1 MSLLFLRE
9 IVIVLA
15 ASIAVIYVSHK
26 IRLPAVVGFL
36 LTGVIIGPG
45 GLALARDLR
54 TINVLAEVGVVMLLF
69 NIGIEF
75 SLERL
80 KKIQKNFWVGGGLQ
94 VVATIAVTAAVLAAL
109 HLRAEEA
116 LFYGFLVSLSSTAV
130 VLKLMADRNELDSAH
145 GRVSLG
151 ILLFQDMAIVPMIAV
166 IPLLA
171 HVGSFSAAAVL
182 TRFLLAA
189 AAIAAVFLAARF
201 LMPRVLH
208 LVVRTRIREIFLIT
222 ALFLCLGMS
231 LLTAGLGLSL
241 ALGAFLAGIIISES
255 EYSHQV
261 VSDILPF
268 KDVFNSLFFISIG
281 MLLDT
286 AVVMRQ
292 WRLVLAVVL
301 AVLLIKAVVASLTV
315 RALGHAARVAMMV
328 GLGLSQ
334 VGEFSFVLAGVGR
347 LNGFLAGDAFQVF
360 IAASVLTL
368 LVTPFL
374 FQRSA
379 SIADGISRRLKLE
392 RHIPEEHRPAG
403 LEGHVII
410 AGFGLNGRN
419 LARVLKETGIPYI
432 VLELNPDTV
441 RGARAA
447 GEPVVFGD
455 VASRNILKEAGVEKA
470 KALVLAVS
478 DPASSCRAVKNAR
491 GLNPGLF
498 IIVRTRYASEIEGL
512 FELGANDVI
521 PEEFETSLEIFVR
534 VLEKYHVPR
543 NIINLQVQLVR
554 GECYGMLRGTCT
566 AARPTMDRISDILA
580 AGIVESYLVPQSA
593 WFAGK
598 TLGELD
604 LRGRSGAT
612 VVTVI
617 RDEKTFAAPG
627 ADFVLRVHDILVLM
641 GDHKSIDRAVA
652 ILDGRDRDEAGG
664 GAGGQ

>member
-26 IRLPAVVGFL
+26 IRLPSVVGFL

-94 VVATIAVTAAVLAAL
+94 VFATIAVTAAVLAAL
-109 HLRAEEA
+109 HLRTEEA

-182 TRFLLAA
+182 TRFLLGA
-189 AAIAAVFLAARF
+189 AAIATVFLAARF

-208 LVVRTRIREIFLIT
+208 MVVRTRIREIFLIT

-292 WRLVLAVVL
+292 WGLVLAVVL
-301 AVLLIKAVVASLTV
+301 AVLLIKSLVASLTV
-315 RALGHAARVAMMV
+315 RALGNAARVAMMV

-347 LNGFLAGDAFQVF
+347 LNGFLVGDAFQVF

-368 LVTPFL
+368 LLTPFL

-392 RHIPEEHRPAG
+392 RHIPEEHRPAR

-441 RGARAA
+441 REARAA

-455 VASRNILKEAGVEKA
+455 IASHNILKEAGVEKA

-478 DPASSCRAVKNAR
+478 DPASSARAVKNAR

-543 NIINLQVQLVR
+543 NIISLQVQLVR

-580 AGIVESYLVPQSA
+580 AGIVESYLVPQGA

-627 ADFVLRVHDILVLM
+627 ADFVLGVHDILVLM
-641 GDHKSIDRAVA
+641 GDHQGIDRAVA

-664 GAGGQ
+664 GAGGS

>member
-15 ASIAVIYVSHK
+15 ASVVVIYVSHRVK
-26 IRLPAVVGFL
+26 LPAVVGFL

-94 VVATIAVTAAVLAAL
+94 VVSTIAVTAAVLAAF

-116 LFYGFLVSLSSTAV
+116 IFYGFLVSLSSTAV
-130 VLKLMADRNELDSAH
+130 VLKLMSDRNELDSAH

-151 ILLFQDMAIVPMIAV
+151 ILLFQDMSIVPMIAV

-171 HVGSFSAAAVL
+171 HVGGFSAAAVL
-182 TRFLLAA
+182 IRFALSA

-201 LMPRVLH
+201 LMPRTLH

-231 LLTAGLGLSL
+231 LLTAALGLSL

-255 EYSHQV
+255 EYSRQV

-268 KDVFNSLFFISIG
+268 KDVFNSLFFISVG

-301 AVLLIKAVVASLTV
+301 AVLLIKSLAASLIV
-315 RALGHAARVAMMV
+315 RALGHAARVALIV

-368 LVTPFL
+368 LVTPFV

-379 SIADGISRRLKLE
+379 SVADMISRRLKLE
-392 RHIPEEHRPAG
+392 RHIPEEHRPAE

-419 LARVLKETGIPYI
+419 LVRVLKETGIPYI

-441 RGARAA
+441 REARSE

-455 VASRNILKEAGVEKA
+455 VASRNILKEAGAEKA

-478 DPASSCRAVKNAR
+478 DPAASARSVKNAR

-498 IIVRTRYASEIEGL
+498 IIVRTRYASEIEEL

-554 GECYGMLRGTCT
+554 GECYGMLRGTC
-566 AARPTMDRISDILA
+566 AAGRPAMDRFSDILA
-580 AGIVESYLVPQSA
+580 AGTVESYLVPLNA

-598 TLGELD
+598 TLGEIA
-604 LRGRSGAT
+604 LRGRSGVT

-617 RDEKTFAAPG
+617 RNDKTFAAPG
-627 ADFVLRVHDILVLM
+627 ADFVLNVHDILVLM
-641 GDHKSIDRAVA
+641 GDHKAIDRAVA
-652 ILDGRDRDEAGG
+652 VLDGRDREAAG
-664 GAGGQ
+664 GAGGP